1 MGTLEVVSFFF
12 FFFFLIFP
20 DISATESDCSSS
32 SCRYNDSIIRFPFRL
47 DGRQPKNC
55 GYPGFDLS
63 CNNESTTVL
72 NLPSSG
78 EFLVRDISYDTQ
90 EIRIYDPYNC
100 LPRRFLQLNFSG
112 SPFNGVYN
120 QNYTFLSCPVDLTR
134 ERFTPIVCLSNI
146 THNVLATSS
155 MNFAR
160 LMSNICNLI
169 TTVSVPLS
177 WPAQSDQYGFS
188 SDLSDDLL
196 LQWDVPN
203 CRDCEAQ
210 GGQCRFDSNASLK
223 IGCSYNLQ
231 PANITQLPIYCE
243 LTSEHIS
250 ILDRPRH
257 LRSGLQI
264 LKIISLATG
273 IPAITC
279 SIGIVCYICFVDR
292 DARRRRTHNLQPTP
306 ALAEVS
312 LQPTDVVIGLDE
324 PTIDSYSKVIL
335 GESRRLPGPN
345 GITCPICLSEYCPN
359 ETLRCIPECKHCFHA
374 DCIDEWLRKNVTC
387 PVCRNSP
394 LPAQNM

>member
-1 MGTLEVVSFFF
+1 MGTLEVVSFF

-120 QNYTFLSCPVDLTR
+120 QNYTFLSCPADLTR
-134 ERFTPIVCLSNI
+134 ERPTF
-146 THNVLATSS
+146 
-155 MNFAR
+155 M
-160 LMSNICNLI
+160 
-169 TTVSVPLS
+169 
-177 WPAQSDQYGFS
+177 PAQSDQYGFS

-223 IGCSYNLQ
+223 IGML
-231 PANITQLPIYCE
+231 L
-243 LTSEHIS
+243 
-250 ILDRPRH
+250 
-257 LRSGLQI
+257 
-264 LKIISLATG
+264 
-273 IPAITC
+273 
-279 SIGIVCYICFVDR
+279 
-292 DARRRRTHNLQPTP
+292 
-306 ALAEVS
+306 
-312 LQPTDVVIGLDE
+312 
-324 PTIDSYSKVIL
+324 
-335 GESRRLPGPN
+335 
-345 GITCPICLSEYCPN
+345 
-359 ETLRCIPECKHCFHA
+359 
-374 DCIDEWLRKNVTC
+374 
-387 PVCRNSP
+387 
-394 LPAQNM
+394 